1 MDKQSNSAAAT
12 AHSGGQRLE
21 TSKAKRAVWLMKCPP
36 VVSRSLQ
43 CPPPSSEF
51 AFLFDSSRLIDKVV
65 ISIDPLCSN
74 DQSSSQQFLKD
85 LLKDLCLQ
93 QGISQGSY
101 ELKPK
106 YKKSADEPGSV

>member
-74 DQSSSQQFLKD
+74 DQSSSQ
-85 LLKDLCLQ
+85 
-93 QGISQGSY
+93 GISQGSY